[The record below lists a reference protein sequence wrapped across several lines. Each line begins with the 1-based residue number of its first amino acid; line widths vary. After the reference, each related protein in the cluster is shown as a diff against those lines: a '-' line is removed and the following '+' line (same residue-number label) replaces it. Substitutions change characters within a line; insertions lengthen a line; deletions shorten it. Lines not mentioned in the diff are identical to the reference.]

1 MSFTNVPLARCTSQ
15 LLSIARLEASFT
27 HARMTIEQPCAWNA
41 LGRRSAAIAHCGRN
55 PWADEIS
62 DTCSNS
68 FSLSMHWWR
77 VRLALEARPHAAFL
91 LFALVGRTRRTV
103 TSEKGLASMRHLQ
116 RRESAQ
122 YEAKIVA
129 AVDSSGVV
137 HAKVFFIWDDKYFHY
152 FLSARDRKEAHLG
165 AVSLLLWTGI
175 ESAHS
180 YGLCFDFV
188 GGSNGARY

>member
-41 LGRRSAAIAHCGRN
+41 LGRRS
-55 PWADEIS
+55 
-62 DTCSNS
+62 
-68 FSLSMHWWR
+68 
-77 VRLALEARPHAAFL
+77 RPHAAFL
-91 LFALVGRTRRTV
+91 LCALVGRTRRTV

-165 AVSLLLWTGI
+165 AVSLLLWT
-175 ESAHS
+175 
-180 YGLCFDFV
+180 
-188 GGSNGARY
+188 N

>member
-1 MSFTNVPLARCTSQ
+1 M
-15 LLSIARLEASFT
+15 
-27 HARMTIEQPCAWNA
+27 
-41 LGRRSAAIAHCGRN
+41 
-55 PWADEIS
+55 
-62 DTCSNS
+62 
-68 FSLSMHWWR
+68 
-77 VRLALEARPHAAFL
+77 RP
-91 LFALVGRTRRTV
+91 
-103 TSEKGLASMRHLQ
+103 LQ

-122 YEAKIVA
+122 CEAKIVA

-137 HAKVFFIWDDKYFHY
+137 HAKVFFIWDDKSHY

-188 GGSNGARY
+188 GGSNDARY